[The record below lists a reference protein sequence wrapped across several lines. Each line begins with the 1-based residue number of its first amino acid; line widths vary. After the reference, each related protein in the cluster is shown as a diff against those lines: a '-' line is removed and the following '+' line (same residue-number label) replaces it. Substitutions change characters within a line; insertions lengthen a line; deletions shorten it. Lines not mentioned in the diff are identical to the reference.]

1 MIFTDGKYDNI
12 IAPKKEN
19 ISMFWG
25 IIFYDIFQVKISD
38 GNHQL

>member
-1 MIFTDGKYDNI
+1 MIFTDGKYDNT
-12 IAPKKEN
+12 IAQKKEN

-25 IIFYDIFQVKISD
+25 IISCDIFQVKISD